1 MCARSGLRHV
11 CPFRTTE
18 CVPVQD
24 YGMCARSGLDL
35 WHFIT
40 TPWTRLYGDS
50 GRRVWKDGLDR
61 SGARS
66 LLSVQRIELLRMTS
80 YARCVKQPV

>member
-1 MCARSGLRHV
+1 
-11 CPFRTTE
+11 
-18 CVPVQD
+18 
-24 YGMCARSGLDL
+24 
-35 WHFIT
+35 
-40 TPWTRLYGDS
+40 
-50 GRRVWKDGLDR
+50 VWKDGLDR